1 MQNGAQSGQANSVE
15 DDDIMAGGLGMFEEE
30 QGKDDSWTAPQGN
43 QRPKPK
49 KLTGPWGEYGGPAA
63 GPTAQ
68 KAGKK
73 RPGSGFLQAAKSP
86 IT

>member
-1 MQNGAQSGQANSVE
+1 
-15 DDDIMAGGLGMFEEE
+15 MAGGLGMFEED
-30 QGKDDSWTAPQGN
+30 QGKADSWTAPQSN

-49 KLTGPWGEYGGPAA
+49 KLTGPWGDYGGPAA

-73 RPGSGFLQAAKSP
+73 RPGSGLLLPEVPEHNCIAAMARYSVSFALY
-86 IT
+86 